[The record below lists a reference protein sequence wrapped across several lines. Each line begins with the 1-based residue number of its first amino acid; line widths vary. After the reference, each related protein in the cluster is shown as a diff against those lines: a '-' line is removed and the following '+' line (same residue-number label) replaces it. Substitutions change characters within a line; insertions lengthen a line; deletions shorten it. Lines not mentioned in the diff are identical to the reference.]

1 MRKATILVIDG
12 AGRGA
17 VLVDKYSQSSH
28 VIKILAIPGNDLM
41 LANQKPVKIF
51 PQIKT
56 TNIKSIIKIA
66 KDQKVNFVDVAQD
79 DAVASGLVD
88 ALQKEGINVFGPAR
102 AAGQI
107 EWDKAWARN
116 FMKKFKIPAPEFKIC
131 KSSQEGIDF
140 IKSQKRGEWFIKTSG
155 LAAGKGAL
163 YAKDNHQ
170 AIQKINQMK
179 DFGKAGQTYLIE
191 KCLVGEEFSSFAIV
205 DGSNFVLLV
214 HAQDHKP
221 VFDGDLG
228 PNTGGMGCSS
238 PPMAINSEIAKQIET
253 IFAKVT
259 KGLVSIG

>member
-88 ALQKEGINVFGPAR
+88 VLQKEGIN
-102 AAGQI
+102 
-107 EWDKAWARN
+107 
-116 FMKKFKIPAPEFKIC
+116 
-131 KSSQEGIDF
+131 F
-140 IKSQKRGEWFIKTSG
+140 IKKQKDAEWFIKASG

-163 YAKDNHQ
+163 YAQNNRR
-170 AIQKINQMK
+170 AIEKIHQMK

-191 KCLVGEEFSSFAIV
+191 KYLVGEEFSSFAIV
-205 DGSNFVLLV
+205 DGKNFIIVG

-221 VFDGDLG
+221 VFDNDQG

-238 PPMAINSEIAKQIET
+238 PPIAITPEVENQIES
-253 IFAKVT
+253 IFKKTVE
-259 KGLVSIG
+259 GLVKIGRSYRGILYLGGMIVKRSGLPAGRQVHVIEFNGRWGDPAAQG